1 MVTAIFTLG
10 GFTIGLILGVC
21 FGTGFLDESWKALVM
36 ETNSCL
42 ETSYQLMKR
51 TWKKLWQT

>member
-21 FGTGFLDESWKALVM
+21 FGAGFLDK
-36 ETNSCL
+36 
-42 ETSYQLMKR
+42 YGKR
-51 TWKKLWQT
+51 W

>member
-21 FGTGFLDESWKALVM
+21 LGSGFIDDYWG
-36 ETNSCL
+36 
-42 ETSYQLMKR
+42 R
-51 TWKKLWQT
+51 R